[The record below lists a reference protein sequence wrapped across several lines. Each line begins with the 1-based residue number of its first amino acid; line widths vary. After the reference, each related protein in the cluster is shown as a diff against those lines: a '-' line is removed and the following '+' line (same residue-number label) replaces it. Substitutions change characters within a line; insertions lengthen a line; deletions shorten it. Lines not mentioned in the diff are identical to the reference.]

1 MLDAKKPSAK
11 MASMLCDSE
20 CPLPKHATGP
30 SSGDRNTASL
40 ASNVAAPG
48 DGAGGGGRTTPPHS
62 ELPVTLA
69 TPGGPVTTSA
79 LATPVRLVTMPMAS
93 TPFLSTR
100 KHKAVAGKGGVGVR
114 GTPAPPSQ
122 GRDEEERV
130 KTQTQ
135 DSRTGPSSMVVGTH
149 PSLGGV
155 GRTIVGMSPFRLF
168 SGMGGKRS
176 KVADTE
182 VVWKE
187 GEEEEEE
194 PWEVVDPLSNGV
206 KYDPVVTND
215 GFIYPRKQPRKIIP
229 RGAFLSMSCDP
240 ASAPSVPE
248 CVEVVRLVVV
258 VEKHEGLGRM
268 AVVDGDGGKLR
279 NFKRF
284 RKVGSSGLT
293 QMPRIVGLVEHTETS
308 VEAQQWLM
316 EQEEEREP
324 SEDEAEINDIFR
336 FT

>member
-1 MLDAKKPSAK
+1 MGKVKCSSMAGDAPRRAADIPPKKAIPVQPSGLLFSQQADGLGTRKRERGVANREESPDVGETPDLDSERKRRCVTSVAPKAEPRQANEEGHRPAANDRNERAVLDAKKPSAK

-69 TPGGPVTTSA
+69 TPSGPVTTSA

-194 PWEVVDPLSNGV
+194 PWEAVDPLSNGV

-215 GFIYPRKQPRKIIP
+215 GFIYPRKQPRKI
-229 RGAFLSMSCDP
+229 
-240 ASAPSVPE
+240 
-248 CVEVVRLVVV
+248 VRW
-258 VEKHEGLGRM
+258 
-268 AVVDGDGGKLR
+268 
-279 NFKRF
+279 
-284 RKVGSSGLT
+284 SGCG
-293 QMPRIVGLVEHTETS
+293 Q
-308 VEAQQWLM
+308 
-316 EQEEEREP
+316 
-324 SEDEAEINDIFR
+324 
-336 FT
+336 